1 MNTDVRQKSKNDIE
15 IFFFSSLRIM
25 QFLEKLCKMWENID
39 ILNLSQQ
46 KEEGI
51 I

>member
-1 MNTDVRQKSKNDIE
+1 MILKKT
-15 IFFFSSLRIM
+15 FFFQLDELCSFR
-25 QFLEKLCKMWENID
+25 KLSKMRENID